1 MSQALGTEIR
11 RLRTKA
17 EFTLRGFAQKI
28 GISAAHQSDIEYGRR
43 LPSEKVLKEIAKTL
57 SNVGASYEKLKE
69 LDTRLEPELEQ
80 WMQQTPGLGEMLR
93 EVRASNKS
101 PQEVLRR
108 LKKILKEEKK
118 PTDPTK

>member
-1 MSQALGTEIR
+1 MSHALGTEIR

-17 EFTLRGFAQKI
+17 GFTLRGFAKRI

-43 LPSEKVLKEIAKTL
+43 LPSENVLKAIASNL
-57 SNVGASYEKLKE
+57 ANVGASYDKLKE

-101 PQEVLRR
+101 PQEVLRQ
-108 LKKILKEEKK
+108 LKKVLEEEKK
-118 PTDPTK
+118 RKDRTK

>member
-17 EFTLRGFAQKI
+17 GFTLRGFAKKI

-43 LPSEKVLKEIAKTL
+43 LPSEKVLREIAKAL

-69 LDTRLEPELEQ
+69 LDTRLEPALEQ

-108 LKKILKEEKK
+108 LKKILGEEKK
-118 PTDPTK
+118 PKDRTK

>member
-17 EFTLRGFAQKI
+17 GFTLRGFAQKI

-43 LPSEKVLKEIAKTL
+43 LPSEKVLKEIARAL
-57 SNVGASYEKLKE
+57 SSVGASYEKLKE
-69 LDTRLEPELEQ
+69 LDTRLEPELAQ
-80 WMQQTPGLGEMLR
+80 WMDQTPGLGEMLR

-118 PTDPTK
+118 PKGPTK

>member
-1 MSQALGTEIR
+1 MSQALGSEIR

-17 EFTLRGFAQKI
+17 GFTLRGFAQKI

-43 LPSEKVLKEIAKTL
+43 LPSEKVLQEIAKAL

-69 LDTRLEPELEQ
+69 LDTRLDPELEQ

-101 PQEVLRR
+101 PQEVIRR
-108 LKKILKEEKK
+108 LKKLLAEEKK
-118 PTDPTK
+118 PKDRTK